1 MRADTK
7 DCNPLHLIYSS
18 GHHLWFLTTTINYS
32 LYSYI
37 PYPLPS
43 TNTILTPVTISTR
56 SHDMSNT
63 MRELTYQMV
72 TIVSNHEP

>member
-7 DCNPLHLIYSS
+7 DCNLSILSIHLVIIYGSLPLPSITHSIV
-18 GHHLWFLTTTINYS
+18 
-32 LYSYI
+32 YI